1 MQKRTIFG
9 LIASL
14 AVLFQACKREPLSW
28 DNRVVAPLFKTQ
40 LGLGQIDT
48 KFLSKNPSD
57 SSFILNY
64 ENLVYSYR
72 MANVRA
78 YDTGLTASF
87 NLKKLKLSDQ
97 TIVQQITLGQ
107 INPVFKLLNGQTAE
121 IPEQNQGNLAPV
133 DIDAS
138 AFFETATLDSGFL
151 DISIANNLPVNVK
164 LVVFELTNAGD
175 NTQVA
180 YDSFSNIPMNG
191 SVTKRID
198 LKDKTVT
205 KQLKGSIKRLTTEA
219 SNGTV
224 LIDANKGVDL
234 KLTVSQLR
242 PRYAIAAF
250 PSQNVIEQDE
260 GLTVFMGGAEV
271 KYFKAKAG
279 NLKIHLVSTIQEDMT
294 MYFEIPSATKNGVVL
309 SSVVK
314 LPAAKPGGSSTRDEF
329 FDLTNYLIDF
339 RGKNPNV
346 KDTVNTFHQILI
358 VRLDSSGR
366 KVAIGLKDSIRLDYR
381 MESLIPDYAIGY
393 MGQSLTQTGD
403 QKAPFDLF
411 KGLNGD
417 FKFKDFKV
425 SLVVKNGIGADG
437 RVKINSLKGENIFT
451 KNALALNA
459 TPLNNDILITSPPF
473 VRDAYTE
480 SEIVLDAGNSN
491 IKQFM
496 ENLPQMLD
504 YNLDME
510 VNPNGNVSLYKD
522 FVFDN
527 SRVDIFL
534 KVEAPASFSMGEFT
548 LRDTQGID
556 LKTMGDVSRIKSAK
570 MDVRVRNTFPLG
582 AKLQMNLLDDQL
594 NYLESLDIDPKD
606 QIIEACAVDA
616 KGYPL
621 DAVETVFTLGLGKE
635 KMAALKSAKFIAITT
650 TLVGSGQMQKIYD
663 VSSISV
669 STVVDFEYEV
679 KMGK

>member
-175 NTQVA
+175 NSQVA

-339 RGKNPNV
+339 RGKNPNL

-366 KVAIGLKDSIRLDYR
+366 KVAIGLKDSIRMDYR
-381 MESLIPDYAIGY
+381 MESLIPDYAIGF

-594 NYLESLDIDPKD
+594 NYLESLDIDPKN
-606 QIIEACAVDA
+606 QIIEACEVDA

>member
-9 LIASL
+9 LIAGL

-72 MANVRA
+72 MANVSA

-175 NTQVA
+175 NSQVA

-339 RGKNPNV
+339 RGKNPNL

-381 MESLIPDYAIGY
+381 MESLIPDYAIGF

-606 QIIEACAVDA
+606 QIIEACEVDA

>member
-1 MQKRTIFG
+1 
-9 LIASL
+9 
-14 AVLFQACKREPLSW
+14 
-28 DNRVVAPLFKTQ
+28 
-40 LGLGQIDT
+40 
-48 KFLSKNPSD
+48 
-57 SSFILNY
+57 
-64 ENLVYSYR
+64 
-72 MANVRA
+72 
-78 YDTGLTASF
+78 
-87 NLKKLKLSDQ
+87 
-97 TIVQQITLGQ
+97 LGQ

-175 NTQVA
+175 NSQVA

-314 LPAAKPGGSSTRDEF
+314 LPAAKPGGSSTRDEY

-425 SLVVKNGIGADG
+425 SLVVRNGIGADG
-437 RVKINSLKGENIFT
+437 RVKVNSLKGENVFT
-451 KNALALNA
+451 KNALALSA

-504 YNLDME
+504 YNIDME

-570 MDVRVRNTFPLG
+570 MDVRIRNTFPLG

-594 NYLESLDIDPKD
+594 NFIESLDIDPQD
-606 QIIEACAVDA
+606 QIIEACEVDA

-621 DAVETVFTLGLGKE
+621 DAVETVFTLGLGKD

-650 TLVGSGQMQKIYD
+650 TLVGSGKMMKIYD

-669 STVVDFEYEV
+669 STTVDFEYEAQ
-679 KMGK
+679 MGR

>member
-9 LIASL
+9 LIAVFAL
-14 AVLFQACKREPLSW
+14 LFHACKREPLSW

-175 NTQVA
+175 NSQVA

-271 KYFKAKAG
+271 KYFKAKSG

-314 LPAAKPGGSSTRDEF
+314 LPAAKPGGSSTRDEY

-425 SLVVKNGIGADG
+425 SLVVRNGIGADG
-437 RVKINSLKGENIFT
+437 RVKVNSLKGENVFT

-504 YNLDME
+504 YNIDME

-570 MDVRVRNTFPLG
+570 MDVRIRNTFPLG

-594 NYLESLDIDPKD
+594 NFIESLDIDPQD
-606 QIIEACAVDA
+606 QIIEACEVDA

-621 DAVETVFTLGLGKE
+621 GAVETVFTLGLGKE

-650 TLVGSGQMQKIYD
+650 TLVGSGKMMKIYD

-669 STVVDFEYEV
+669 STTVDFEYEAQ
-679 KMGK
+679 MGR

>member
-1 MQKRTIFG
+1 MQKKLIFG
-9 LIASL
+9 FLTV
-14 AVLFQACKREPLSW
+14 VLMLGACKREPISW
-28 DNRVVAPLFKTQ
+28 DNRVVAPLFKTK

-48 KFLSKNPSD
+48 KYLKKDASD

-107 INPVFKLLNGQTAE
+107 INPVFKLLNGQTAD
-121 IPEQNQGNLAPV
+121 IPEQNQGNLSPV

-138 AFFETATLDSGFL
+138 AFFETATLDSGYL
-151 DISIANNLPVNVK
+151 DITIANNLPVNVK

-175 NTQVA
+175 NSQVA
-180 YDSFSNIPMNG
+180 YDSFTNIPMNG

-198 LKDKTVT
+198 LKNKTVT

-219 SNGTV
+219 SSGPV
-224 LIDANKGVDL
+224 LIDASKGVDL
-234 KLTVSQLR
+234 RLTVSSLR

-271 KYFKAKAG
+271 KYFRAKSG

-294 MYFEIPSATKNGVVL
+294 MYFEIPSAKKNGVVL

-329 FDLTNYLIDF
+329 FDLTNYIIDF
-339 RGKNPNV
+339 RGKNPDV
-346 KDTVNTFHQILI
+346 KDTVNTFYQILI

-381 MESLIPDYAIGY
+381 MESLVPDYAIGF

-437 RVKINSLKGENIFT
+437 RVKINALKGENVFS
-451 KNALALNA
+451 KKSLALNT

-527 SRVDIFL
+527 SKVDIFL

-556 LKTMGDVSRIKSAK
+556 LKSMGDVSRIKSAK
-570 MDVRVRNTFPLG
+570 MDVMVVNTFPLG
-582 AKLQMNLLDDQL
+582 AKLKMDLLDEQMN
-594 NYLESLDIDPKD
+594 YLTTLDIDPSD
-606 QIIEACAVDA
+606 QVIVAGEMDA
-616 KGYPL
+616 KGYPT
-621 DAVETVFTLGLGKE
+621 VSGETAFTIGLSKE
-635 KMAALKSAKFIAITT
+635 KIISLKSAKFMAITT
-650 TLVGSGQMQKIYD
+650 TLLGTGNMMKIYD
-663 VSSISV
+663 VSTIAV
-669 STVVDFEYEV
+669 STVVDFEYEAQ
-679 KMGK
+679 MGR

>member
-175 NTQVA
+175 NSQVA

-459 TPLNNDILITSPPF
+459 TPLNNDILINSPPF

-606 QIIEACAVDA
+606 QIIEACEVDA

>member
-14 AVLFQACKREPLSW
+14 AMLFQACKREPLSW

-175 NTQVA
+175 NSQVA

-314 LPAAKPGGSSTRDEF
+314 LPAAKPGGSSTRDEY

-606 QIIEACAVDA
+606 QIIEACEVDA

>member
-175 NTQVA
+175 NSQVA

-381 MESLIPDYAIGY
+381 MESLIPDYAIGF

-403 QKAPFDLF
+403 QKATFDLF

-451 KNALALNA
+451 KNSLALNA

-606 QIIEACAVDA
+606 QIIEACEVDA

>member
-9 LIASL
+9 LIAGL

-175 NTQVA
+175 NSQVA

-451 KNALALNA
+451 KNSLALNA

>member
-175 NTQVA
+175 NSQVA

-381 MESLIPDYAIGY
+381 MESLIPDYAIGF

-606 QIIEACAVDA
+606 QIIEACEVDA

>member
-64 ENLVYSYR
+64 ENLVYSSR

-175 NTQVA
+175 NSQVA

-606 QIIEACAVDA
+606 QIIEACEVDA

>member
-175 NTQVA
+175 NSQVA

-451 KNALALNA
+451 KNAMALNA

>member
-14 AVLFQACKREPLSW
+14 AMLFQACKREPLSW

-175 NTQVA
+175 NSQVA

-314 LPAAKPGGSSTRDEF
+314 LPAAKPGGSSTRDEY

-570 MDVRVRNTFPLG
+570 MDVRIRNTFPLG

-594 NYLESLDIDPKD
+594 NYIEALDIDPQD
-606 QIIEACAVDA
+606 QIIDACEVDA

-650 TLVGSGQMQKIYD
+650 TLVGSGKMMKIYD

-669 STVVDFEYEV
+669 STTVDFEYEAQ
-679 KMGK
+679 MGR

>member
-175 NTQVA
+175 NSQVA

-314 LPAAKPGGSSTRDEF
+314 LPAAKPGGSSTRDEY

-381 MESLIPDYAIGY
+381 MESLIPDYAIGF

-606 QIIEACAVDA
+606 QIIEACEVDA

>member
-175 NTQVA
+175 NSQVA

-339 RGKNPNV
+339 RGKNPNL

-606 QIIEACAVDA
+606 QIIEACEVDA

>member
-1 MQKRTIFG
+1 MQERTIFG

-175 NTQVA
+175 NSQVA

-314 LPAAKPGGSSTRDEF
+314 LPAAKPGGSSTRDEY

-606 QIIEACAVDA
+606 QIIEACEVDA

>member
-175 NTQVA
+175 NSQVA

-279 NLKIHLVSTIQEDMT
+279 KLKIHLVSTIQEDMT

-606 QIIEACAVDA
+606 QIIEACEVDA

>member
-1 MQKRTIFG
+1 
-9 LIASL
+9 
-14 AVLFQACKREPLSW
+14 
-28 DNRVVAPLFKTQ
+28 
-40 LGLGQIDT
+40 
-48 KFLSKNPSD
+48 
-57 SSFILNY
+57 
-64 ENLVYSYR
+64 
-72 MANVRA
+72 
-78 YDTGLTASF
+78 
-87 NLKKLKLSDQ
+87 
-97 TIVQQITLGQ
+97 LGQ

-175 NTQVA
+175 NSQVA

-314 LPAAKPGGSSTRDEF
+314 LPAAKPGGSSTRDEY

-425 SLVVKNGIGADG
+425 SLVVRNGIGADG
-437 RVKINSLKGENIFT
+437 RVKVNSLKGENVFT

-504 YNLDME
+504 YNIDME

-570 MDVRVRNTFPLG
+570 MDVRIRNTFPLG

-594 NYLESLDIDPKD
+594 NFIESLDIDPQD
-606 QIIEACAVDA
+606 QIIEACEVDA

-650 TLVGSGQMQKIYD
+650 TLVGSGKMMKIYD

-669 STVVDFEYEV
+669 STTVDFEYEAQ
-679 KMGK
+679 MGR

>member
-175 NTQVA
+175 NSQVA

-606 QIIEACAVDA
+606 QIIEACEVDA

-635 KMAALKSAKFIAITT
+635 KKWLR
-650 TLVGSGQMQKIYD
+650 
-663 VSSISV
+663 
-669 STVVDFEYEV
+669 
-679 KMGK
+679 

>member
-175 NTQVA
+175 NSQVA

>member
-175 NTQVA
+175 NSQVA

-381 MESLIPDYAIGY
+381 MESLIPDYAIGF

-403 QKAPFDLF
+403 QKATFDLF

-594 NYLESLDIDPKD
+594 NYLESLDIDPKN
-606 QIIEACAVDA
+606 QIIEACEVDA

>member
-175 NTQVA
+175 NSQVA

-606 QIIEACAVDA
+606 QIIEACEVDA

>member
-1 MQKRTIFG
+1 
-9 LIASL
+9 
-14 AVLFQACKREPLSW
+14 
-28 DNRVVAPLFKTQ
+28 
-40 LGLGQIDT
+40 
-48 KFLSKNPSD
+48 
-57 SSFILNY
+57 
-64 ENLVYSYR
+64 
-72 MANVRA
+72 
-78 YDTGLTASF
+78 
-87 NLKKLKLSDQ
+87 
-97 TIVQQITLGQ
+97 
-107 INPVFKLLNGQTAE
+107 
-121 IPEQNQGNLAPV
+121 
-133 DIDAS
+133 
-138 AFFETATLDSGFL
+138 
-151 DISIANNLPVNVK
+151 
-164 LVVFELTNAGD
+164 
-175 NTQVA
+175 
-180 YDSFSNIPMNG
+180 
-191 SVTKRID
+191 
-198 LKDKTVT
+198 
-205 KQLKGSIKRLTTEA
+205 
-219 SNGTV
+219 

-314 LPAAKPGGSSTRDEF
+314 LPAAKPGGSSTRDEY

-425 SLVVKNGIGADG
+425 SLVVRNGIGADG
-437 RVKINSLKGENIFT
+437 RVKVNSLKGENVFT

-504 YNLDME
+504 YNIDME

-570 MDVRVRNTFPLG
+570 MDVRIRNTFPLG

-594 NYLESLDIDPKD
+594 NYIESLDIDPQD
-606 QIIEACAVDA
+606 QIIEACEVDA

-621 DAVETVFTLGLGKE
+621 DAVETVFTLGLGKD

-650 TLVGSGQMQKIYD
+650 TLVGSGKMMKIYD

-669 STVVDFEYEV
+669 STTVDFEYEAQ
-679 KMGK
+679 MGR

>member
-1 MQKRTIFG
+1 
-9 LIASL
+9 
-14 AVLFQACKREPLSW
+14 
-28 DNRVVAPLFKTQ
+28 
-40 LGLGQIDT
+40 
-48 KFLSKNPSD
+48 
-57 SSFILNY
+57 
-64 ENLVYSYR
+64 
-72 MANVRA
+72 
-78 YDTGLTASF
+78 
-87 NLKKLKLSDQ
+87 
-97 TIVQQITLGQ
+97 
-107 INPVFKLLNGQTAE
+107 
-121 IPEQNQGNLAPV
+121 
-133 DIDAS
+133 
-138 AFFETATLDSGFL
+138 
-151 DISIANNLPVNVK
+151 
-164 LVVFELTNAGD
+164 
-175 NTQVA
+175 
-180 YDSFSNIPMNG
+180 
-191 SVTKRID
+191 
-198 LKDKTVT
+198 
-205 KQLKGSIKRLTTEA
+205 
-219 SNGTV
+219 
-224 LIDANKGVDL
+224 
-234 KLTVSQLR
+234 
-242 PRYAIAAF
+242 
-250 PSQNVIEQDE
+250 
-260 GLTVFMGGAEV
+260 
-271 KYFKAKAG
+271 
-279 NLKIHLVSTIQEDMT
+279 
-294 MYFEIPSATKNGVVL
+294 
-309 SSVVK
+309 
-314 LPAAKPGGSSTRDEF
+314 
-329 FDLTNYLIDF
+329 
-339 RGKNPNV
+339 
-346 KDTVNTFHQILI
+346 
-358 VRLDSSGR
+358 
-366 KVAIGLKDSIRLDYR
+366 
-381 MESLIPDYAIGY
+381 

-425 SLVVKNGIGADG
+425 SLVVRNGIGADG
-437 RVKINSLKGENIFT
+437 RVKVNSLKGENVFT

-504 YNLDME
+504 YNIDME

-570 MDVRVRNTFPLG
+570 MDVRIRNTFPLG

-594 NYLESLDIDPKD
+594 NYIESLDIDPQD
-606 QIIEACAVDA
+606 QIIEACEVDA

-650 TLVGSGQMQKIYD
+650 TLVGSGKMMKIYD

-669 STVVDFEYEV
+669 STTVDFEYEAQ
-679 KMGK
+679 MGR

>member
-1 MQKRTIFG
+1 
-9 LIASL
+9 
-14 AVLFQACKREPLSW
+14 
-28 DNRVVAPLFKTQ
+28 
-40 LGLGQIDT
+40 
-48 KFLSKNPSD
+48 
-57 SSFILNY
+57 LNY

-175 NTQVA
+175 NSQVA

>member
-1 MQKRTIFG
+1 
-9 LIASL
+9 
-14 AVLFQACKREPLSW
+14 
-28 DNRVVAPLFKTQ
+28 LFKTQ

-175 NTQVA
+175 NSQVA

-314 LPAAKPGGSSTRDEF
+314 LPAAKPGGSSTRDEY

-425 SLVVKNGIGADG
+425 SLVVRNGIGADG
-437 RVKINSLKGENIFT
+437 RVKVNSLKGENVFT

-504 YNLDME
+504 YNIDME

-570 MDVRVRNTFPLG
+570 MDVRIRNTFPLG

-594 NYLESLDIDPKD
+594 NFIESLDIDPQD
-606 QIIEACAVDA
+606 QIIEACEVDA

-621 DAVETVFTLGLGKE
+621 DAVETVFTLGLGKD

-650 TLVGSGQMQKIYD
+650 TLVGSGKMMKIYD

-669 STVVDFEYEV
+669 STTVDFEYEAQ
-679 KMGK
+679 MGR

>member
-14 AVLFQACKREPLSW
+14 AMLFQACKREPLSW

-175 NTQVA
+175 NSQVA

-314 LPAAKPGGSSTRDEF
+314 LPAAKPGGSSTRDEY

-504 YNLDME
+504 YNIDME

-570 MDVRVRNTFPLG
+570 MDVRIRNTFPLG

-594 NYLESLDIDPKD
+594 NYIEALDIDPQD
-606 QIIEACAVDA
+606 QIIDACEVDA

-650 TLVGSGQMQKIYD
+650 TLVGSGKMMKIYD

-669 STVVDFEYEV
+669 STTVDFEYEAQ
-679 KMGK
+679 MGR

>member
-175 NTQVA
+175 NSQVA

-314 LPAAKPGGSSTRDEF
+314 LPAAKPGGSSTRDEY

-606 QIIEACAVDA
+606 QIIEACEVDA

>member
-1 MQKRTIFG
+1 
-9 LIASL
+9 
-14 AVLFQACKREPLSW
+14 
-28 DNRVVAPLFKTQ
+28 
-40 LGLGQIDT
+40 
-48 KFLSKNPSD
+48 
-57 SSFILNY
+57 
-64 ENLVYSYR
+64 

-175 NTQVA
+175 NSQVA

-314 LPAAKPGGSSTRDEF
+314 LPAAKPGGSSTRDEY

-425 SLVVKNGIGADG
+425 SLVVRNGIGADG
-437 RVKINSLKGENIFT
+437 RVKVNSLKGENVFT

-504 YNLDME
+504 YNIDME

-570 MDVRVRNTFPLG
+570 MDVRIRNTFPLG

-594 NYLESLDIDPKD
+594 NYIESLDIDPQD
-606 QIIEACAVDA
+606 QIIEACEVDA

-621 DAVETVFTLGLGKE
+621 DAVETVFTLGLGKD

-650 TLVGSGQMQKIYD
+650 TLVGSGKMMKIYD

-669 STVVDFEYEV
+669 STTVDFEYEAQ
-679 KMGK
+679 MGR

>member
-1 MQKRTIFG
+1 
-9 LIASL
+9 
-14 AVLFQACKREPLSW
+14 
-28 DNRVVAPLFKTQ
+28 
-40 LGLGQIDT
+40 
-48 KFLSKNPSD
+48 
-57 SSFILNY
+57 
-64 ENLVYSYR
+64 
-72 MANVRA
+72 
-78 YDTGLTASF
+78 
-87 NLKKLKLSDQ
+87 
-97 TIVQQITLGQ
+97 
-107 INPVFKLLNGQTAE
+107 
-121 IPEQNQGNLAPV
+121 
-133 DIDAS
+133 
-138 AFFETATLDSGFL
+138 
-151 DISIANNLPVNVK
+151 
-164 LVVFELTNAGD
+164 
-175 NTQVA
+175 
-180 YDSFSNIPMNG
+180 MNG

-271 KYFKAKAG
+271 KYFKAKSG

-314 LPAAKPGGSSTRDEF
+314 LPAAKPGGSSTRDEY

-425 SLVVKNGIGADG
+425 SLVVRNGIGADG
-437 RVKINSLKGENIFT
+437 RVKVNSLKGENVFT
-451 KNALALNA
+451 KNALALSA

-504 YNLDME
+504 YNIDME

-570 MDVRVRNTFPLG
+570 MDVRIRNTFPLG

-594 NYLESLDIDPKD
+594 NFIESLDIDPQD
-606 QIIEACAVDA
+606 QIIEACEVDA

-621 DAVETVFTLGLGKE
+621 EAVETVFTLGLGKD

-650 TLVGSGQMQKIYD
+650 TLVGSGKMMKIYD

-669 STVVDFEYEV
+669 STTVDFEYEAQ
-679 KMGK
+679 MGR

>member
-175 NTQVA
+175 NSQVA

-314 LPAAKPGGSSTRDEF
+314 LPAAKPGGSSTRDEY

>member
-1 MQKRTIFG
+1 M
-9 LIASL
+9 
-14 AVLFQACKREPLSW
+14 
-28 DNRVVAPLFKTQ
+28 
-40 LGLGQIDT
+40 
-48 KFLSKNPSD
+48 
-57 SSFILNY
+57 
-64 ENLVYSYR
+64 
-72 MANVRA
+72 
-78 YDTGLTASF
+78 
-87 NLKKLKLSDQ
+87 
-97 TIVQQITLGQ
+97 
-107 INPVFKLLNGQTAE
+107 LNGQTAE

-175 NTQVA
+175 NSQVA

-606 QIIEACAVDA
+606 QIIEACEVDA